1 MIISWKGLSQL
12 NLSNNQITGL
22 IPTSLGLLPVLNS
35 LDLSNNLLSGE
46 ISLELDNLKL
56 SFLNVFANHLS
67 GSVPVGY
74 DNLAYDESFLDN
86 PGLCGARPLRLPSC
100 FHASKNHRHRVLI
113 SVIVVAIVVY
123 LIGIGFLYKRHKIFM
138 QVKTSIESWKL
149 TSFHMVE
156 FEVSDILNGLT

>member
-12 NLSNNQITGL
+12 NLANNQITRS

-46 ISLELDNLKL
+46 IPLELYNLKL
-56 SFLNVFANHLS
+56 SFLNVSSNYLS

-74 DNLAYDESFLDN
+74 NNLAYDESFLEN
-86 PGLCGARPLRLPSC
+86 PSLCGAGLLRLPSC
-100 FHASKNHRHRVLI
+100 FHASENHRHMVLI
-113 SVIVVAIVVY
+113 SVIVVAIVVC
-123 LIGIGFLYKRHKIFM
+123 LIGIGFLYKRHKIFV
-138 QVKTSIESWKL
+138 QVKTSTESWKL

-156 FEVSDILNGLT
+156 F